1 MVQVQEKLAVQRDY
15 NHIVQLLGQPTVDY
29 QNTKTEFNGDWKT
42 DRTDNFLVRYVNPVD
57 VQLDTE
63 YKQIGIR
70 SHGKGIFHKEPVTGR
85 ELGNK
90 RVYWVHPEAF
100 TVNIVFAWEQAVA
113 LTSVA
118 EKGFI
123 ASHRFLMFLPK
134 ENRVDLKFI
143 LLFFLRKRGKNLLE
157 LASPGGA
164 GRNKILG
171 QDNFAELQLTL
182 PQKEEQEKIASFLG
196 AVDTR
201 LTQLRHKHELL
212 QTYKRGVMQK
222 IFSQEIRF
230 KRDDGKS
237 FPDWQE
243 KCLDELGEFKNGFNA
258 DKSAFGDGVEFMNLM
273 DVFGKSEIKKTFLD
287 RVQISQWQLEQYKV
301 QKGDTLFVR
310 SSVKREG
317 VGQSCLV
324 NDDFESTVYSGFIIR
339 FRDKFSELVHL
350 YKKYC
355 FSSLGFRREL
365 LSLATSS
372 ANTNINQES
381 LSAIKLTY
389 PCREKQEKIV
399 DFLIAID
406 QKIEAVAQQIDLT
419 EQFKKGL
426 LQKMFV

>member
-1 MVQVQEKLAVQRDY
+1 M
-15 NHIVQLLGQPTVDY
+15 
-29 QNTKTEFNGDWKT
+29 TKKARRKVPELRFPEFNGDWKT
-42 DRTDNFLVRYVNPVD
+42 DRADHFLVRYVNPVD
-57 VQLDTE
+57 VQLDTK
-63 YKQIGIR
+63 YRQIGIR
-70 SHGKGIFHKEPVTGR
+70 SHGKGIFHKEPVTGI

-113 LTSVA
+113 LTSDA

-143 LLFFLRKRGKNLLE
+143 LLFFLRKRGKSLLE

-164 GRNKILG
+164 GRNKTLG
-171 QDNFAELQLTL
+171 QDSFAELQITL
-182 PQKEEQEKIASFLG
+182 PKKEEQEKIASFLE
-196 AVDTR
+196 AIDTR
-201 LTQLRHKHELL
+201 LTQLRRKHELL

-222 IFSQEIRF
+222 LFSQQIRF
-230 KRDDGKS
+230 KRDDGKP
-237 FPDWQE
+237 FPDWYE
-243 KCLDELGEFKNGFNA
+243 KCLDELGDFKNGFNT
-258 DKSAFGDGVEFMNLM
+258 DKSAFGDGVEFINLM
-273 DVFGKSEIKKTFLD
+273 DIFGKSEIKKTSLD
-287 RVQISQWQLEQYKV
+287 RVQISQQQLKQYKV

-324 NDDFESTVYSGFIIR
+324 NDDFEDTVYSGFIIR
-339 FRDKFSELVHL
+339 FRYKSSELIHL

-355 FSSLGFRREL
+355 FASLEFRQHL

-381 LSAIKLTY
+381 LSAIDLTY
-389 PCREKQEKIV
+389 PCKEEQGKIV
-399 DFLIAID
+399 DFLTAID
-406 QKIEAVAQQIDLT
+406 QKIEAVAKEIDLT

>member
-1 MVQVQEKLAVQRDY
+1 MMKKARKKVPELRF
-15 NHIVQLLGQPTVDY
+15 P
-29 QNTKTEFNGDWKT
+29 EFNGDWKT
-42 DRTDNFLVRYVNPVD
+42 DRADYFLVRYVNPVD

-63 YKQIGIR
+63 YEQIGIR

-113 LTSVA
+113 LTSNA

-143 LLFFLRKRGKNLLE
+143 LLFFLRKRGKSLLE

-164 GRNKILG
+164 GRNKTLG

-201 LTQLRHKHELL
+201 ISQLRRKHELL

-222 IFSQEIRF
+222 IFSQQIRF
-230 KRDDGKS
+230 KSNDGQP
-237 FPDWQE
+237 FRDWQDKKLNDLFKWVRTNSLSRDALSFE
-243 KCLDELGEFKNGFNA
+243 SGTIQNIHYGDIHKKFKSQFLLSKEEVPYIIDEIFASNIDLEDFCKIGDLVIA
-258 DKSAFGDGVEFMNLM
+258 DASEDYADIGKAIEIIEVEPNKLVAGLHCFIARPKGAIIVGYSGYL
-273 DVFGKSEIKKTFLD
+273 FKSENIRKQIKKIA
-287 RVQISQWQLEQYKV
+287 QGISVLGISKTNLE
-301 QKGDTLFVR
+301 
-310 SSVKREG
+310 
-317 VGQSCLV
+317 
-324 NDDFESTVYSGFIIR
+324 
-339 FRDKFSELVHL
+339 HL
-350 YKKYC
+350 NVP
-355 FSSLGFRREL
+355 L
-365 LSLATSS
+365 
-372 ANTNINQES
+372 
-381 LSAIKLTY
+381 
-389 PCREKQEKIV
+389 PCIEEQAKIA
-399 DFLIAID
+399 DFLTAID
-406 QKIEAVAQQIDLT
+406 KKIEAIAQQIELT
-419 EQFKKGL
+419 EQFKKSL